1 MSQKSTNSIVYQ
13 ELMMYID
20 DLKNMP
26 LSIHR
31 VWNDFKVHYSD
42 KSTFIEIFHELPSIY
57 PSMKIVYHLGTP
69 YILDTKKDLWEID
82 PSEYKIPELIE
93 ISDSD
98 ILKYYINHNDNIP
111 KNFVVKIIEE
121 GHINHLKTII
131 ECFSSTDEDFE
142 LFLSIANQKRKNV
155 SKTPT
160 PHDIED
166 KYIDMIL
173 YLSKSRYEKRRST
186 IMTKSNEFE
195 RSYQKYKSKYE
206 ILNSKHEEINYRYQI
221 MKNTFLY
228 SFVFTLS
235 FYLYMNL

>member
-1 MSQKSTNSIVYQ
+1 MSQRSNNTRYQ

-20 DLKNMP
+20 DLKNIP

-31 VWNDFKVHYSD
+31 VWNDFKIHYTD
-42 KSTFIEIFHELPSIY
+42 KTMFIQIFHELPSIY
-57 PSMKIVYHLGTP
+57 PSMKIVYHLGCP

-98 ILKYYINHNDNIP
+98 ILEYYINHNDNIP

-121 GHINHLKTII
+121 GHINLLKTII
-131 ECFSSTDEDFE
+131 ETFSSTDEDFE
-142 LFLSIANQKRKNV
+142 LFLSVANQKRKNL
-155 SKTPT
+155 SKSQ
-160 PHDIED
+160 DMVD

-173 YLSKSRYEKRRST
+173 YLSKSRYETRRST
-186 IMTKSNEFE
+186 IMLKSNEFE

-206 ILNSKHEEINYRYQI
+206 ILKSNHEQIHYRYQV
-221 MKNTFLY
+221 MKNIFLY
-228 SFVFTLS
+228 SFLLSLS
-235 FYLYMNL
+235 FYLYTNL